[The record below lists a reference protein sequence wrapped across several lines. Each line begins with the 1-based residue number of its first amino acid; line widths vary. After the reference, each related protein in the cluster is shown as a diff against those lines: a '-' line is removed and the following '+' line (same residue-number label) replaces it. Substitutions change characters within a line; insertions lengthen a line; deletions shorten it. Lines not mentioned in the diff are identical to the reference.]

1 MATKFNSFFTT
12 IAEKIVQDIHPSDA
26 DIPTI
31 PLNNSHDPF
40 SFSSNPLTLTE
51 IHETIEQL
59 KSKNTLDSDGLSS
72 NLIKKI
78 ALTVSKPLCYIF
90 SKSLSDGVVPSQ
102 LKISKIIPL
111 FKSGDRCCLDNYRPI
126 ALLSTFS
133 KILEKIVFN
142 RLSIYLE
149 NNDLLSKFQFGFRKS
164 HSTLHPMVIFMNK
177 ITTALENKQHT
188 LAIFC
193 DLRKAF
199 DSCNH
204 KILLTKLQY
213 ITWVNITR

>member
-1 MATKFNSFFTT
+1 MKWFKALHGLQHPPVKSDNSIQNIIVDGIYIDDPAIMATKFNSFFTT

-72 NLIKKI
+72 YFIKKI

-102 LKISKIIPL
+102 LKISL
-111 FKSGDRCCLDNYRPI
+111 Y
-126 ALLSTFS
+126 LSQVTDA
-133 KILEKIVFN
+133 V
-142 RLSIYLE
+142 
-149 NNDLLSKFQFGFRKS
+149 
-164 HSTLHPMVIFMNK
+164 
-177 ITTALENKQHT
+177 
-188 LAIFC
+188 
-193 DLRKAF
+193 
-199 DSCNH
+199 
-204 KILLTKLQY
+204 
-213 ITWVNITR
+213 

>member
-111 FKSGDRCCLDNYRPI
+111 CQVTD
-126 ALLSTFS
+126 A
-133 KILEKIVFN
+133 V
-142 RLSIYLE
+142 
-149 NNDLLSKFQFGFRKS
+149 
-164 HSTLHPMVIFMNK
+164 
-177 ITTALENKQHT
+177 
-188 LAIFC
+188 
-193 DLRKAF
+193 
-199 DSCNH
+199 
-204 KILLTKLQY
+204 
-213 ITWVNITR
+213 